1 MSRIAVI
8 QSGFKSG
15 NDSELICFKF
25 DEPCLK
31 SALKRW
37 L

>member
-1 MSRIAVI
+1 MSRIAVT

-15 NDSELICFKF
+15 NDSELIYFKL

-37 L
+37 P